1 MLRRVTKASKAARYT
16 VLGAVATTAVA
27 VPLITAGTANAATTS
42 QWNAVAS
49 CESTNNWHI
58 NSGNGF
64 YGGLQFTQSTWAA
77 YGGTAY
83 APRADLATPSQ
94 QISVAEKVL
103 ASQGKGAW
111 PICGKGLTSGG
122 APATAAAPA
131 AAAHNTAKTRSVQHR
146 TVTAHSVPQHRVVRH
161 TVTGHSAP
169 VRHSE
174 TVRHA
179 VAHRSVAQHSG
190 TTAVRTPVHTVTGSS
205 HAVGHGGY
213 TVKSGDTLSAIAAAH
228 HVDGGWK
235 KLYELNKGSLNS
247 AVLIFPGQHI
257 TL

>member
-111 PICGKGLTSGG
+111 PVCGKGLTSGG
-122 APATAAAPA
+122 APASAAAPA
-131 AAAHNTAKTRSVQHR
+131 AASHNTAKTRTVQHR
-146 TVTAHSVPQHRVVRH
+146 TVTAHSVPRHHTVVRH
-161 TVTGHSAP
+161 TAP
-169 VRHSE
+169 VQHRE

-179 VAHRSVAQHSG
+179 VAHRTVTGHSTG
-190 TTAVRTPVHTVTGSS
+190 TTAVRTPAHVATGTS
-205 HAVGHGGY
+205 HAAGHGGY

-247 AVLIFPGQHI
+247 ADLIFPGQYI